1 VLAQQA
7 EVTRYDVG
15 QGLPQSMVN
24 HVLQDAEG
32 FMWFGTG
39 DGLARFDGQRF
50 VVYKHDA
57 RDSSTLGH
65 NSIWGLAQ
73 RTDGQ
78 LWVGTRS
85 GLDRLDRRTGRF
97 EHIATGLPPE
107 ADGCWQPVWDTADS
121 ALFYSPLGSIFL
133 SVHAASFSTRSVG
146 HIASYAMHA
155 DARTGTVTQALYGDT
170 LLTLTRDGAMH
181 VALLPARGGERTLA
195 LLHLG
200 PRWLVLTDLG
210 GYTWSPT
217 EGRRALAS
225 RTEELFT
232 RMPGNKR
239 VCTDA
244 QGHLWVGLS
253 GTGVVQLDTALNV
266 LAQYPLLP
274 PDERPLTIT
283 AVVAD
288 RQGNIWVGTDGKG
301 VFRIAPQRVR
311 FGRCM
316 PGQGLAWEPPSWFV
330 RSFTQWDA
338 HRVLVSFYQGG
349 QALFDERSGELSR
362 LVLPAPTAAAFEGYD
377 LKNWFTDR
385 HGLVWCQD
393 LLQVFALER
402 GSARLLFQEHA
413 PRGAALTRSPEG
425 DAVILTHHAVRR
437 MQWNGRDMVAE
448 PVDATRVLHR
458 IDSMGVMP
466 SKFALDEQGT
476 LVLCQSILPITVWR
490 DDVEIPVGPFP
501 DDVRMTSFGPRSG
514 NHVWMT
520 SNNGLYRA
528 DQRTLK
534 VNGHWTVHDGLP
546 DQYLY
551 GMLPA
556 GDGAWWISSNKGLSH
571 FDERTE
577 RFTNYGV
584 RDGLQSTE
592 FNTQAFFRSTSGRL
606 YFGGVNGFN
615 HFMPGPL
622 MEDRDTALVAL
633 VGLAVQDRELDLSVG
648 EGPRTVVLPYGR
660 NHLRVDLA
668 VLEFS
673 APEANRYRY
682 RVTGYTDWTE
692 HPADRPITLTNMP
705 DGAYRLEVIGINGD
719 GLASDP
725 RELLHIRVPLPFR
738 NSPWAYVLAGAL
750 IIAALGS
757 LVFLWYRHRV
767 RLRQERTEVE
777 MKELRIRTRIA
788 QDLHDDLGSGLAR
801 ITALSRTA
809 VRGVNKGED
818 VRAPVEKMTALSQE
832 LMHDL
837 RDVVWV
843 NDPHG
848 GDLADLLLRI
858 RDHVQ
863 DLFEGTHTTCATHF
877 PAPLPEQ
884 SIGPAAKRNIYLI
897 AKEAAHN
904 AWKYSAANNV
914 TVVFHLDAGHFL
926 LELSDDGKGLPEGA
940 ESKGHG
946 LRNMNARAAEFG
958 CTLRAENR
966 LEGGYAV
973 VLAGPLSALDL

>member
-1 VLAQQA
+1 
-7 EVTRYDVG
+7 
-15 QGLPQSMVN
+15 
-24 HVLQDAEG
+24 
-32 FMWFGTG
+32 
-39 DGLARFDGQRF
+39 
-50 VVYKHDA
+50 
-57 RDSSTLGH
+57 
-65 NSIWGLAQ
+65 
-73 RTDGQ
+73 
-78 LWVGTRS
+78 
-85 GLDRLDRRTGRF
+85 
-97 EHIATGLPPE
+97 LPP
-107 ADGCWQPVWDTADS
+107 
-121 ALFYSPLGSIFL
+121 
-133 SVHAASFSTRSVG
+133 
-146 HIASYAMHA
+146 
-155 DARTGTVTQALYGDT
+155 RTQ
-170 LLTLTRDGAMH
+170 
-181 VALLPARGGERTLA
+181 
-195 LLHLG
+195 
-200 PRWLVLTDLG
+200 
-210 GYTWSPT
+210 
-217 EGRRALAS
+217 
-225 RTEELFT
+225 ELFARAQGT
-232 RMPGNKR
+232 KR

-266 LAQYPLLP
+266 MAQYPLLP
-274 PDERPLTIT
+274 ADERPLSIT
-283 AVVAD
+283 TVMAD

-301 VFRIAPQRVR
+301 VFRIAPQRIR

-316 PGQGLAWEPPSWFV
+316 PGQGLPWEPPSWFV
-330 RSFTQWDA
+330 RGFAQWDA
-338 HRVLVSFYQGG
+338 DHVLVSFYEGG
-349 QALFDERSGELSR
+349 QALFDERNGELKP
-362 LVLPAPTAAAFEGYD
+362 LVLPAATAAAFQGYD

-385 HGLVWCQD
+385 QGLLWCQD

-402 GSARLLFQEHA
+402 GSARLLYQEHA

-425 DAVILTHHAVRR
+425 VAVLLTHHALRR
-437 MQWNGRDMVAE
+437 MHWNGRTME
-448 PVDATRVLHR
+448 ATAMQASRALQR

-466 SKFALDEQGT
+466 SKFALDELGT
-476 LVLCQSILPITVWR
+476 VVMCQSILPITAWR
-490 DDVEIPVGPFP
+490 GDEEVPMGPFP
-501 DDVRMTSFGPRSG
+501 VDVRMTSFGARSG
-514 NHVWMT
+514 SDVWMT

-528 DQRTLK
+528 DQRSLQ

-546 DQYLY
+546 DQFLY
-551 GMLPA
+551 GLLPA
-556 GDGAWWISSNKGLSH
+556 GEGAWWISSNKGLSH

-577 RFTNYGV
+577 RFTNFGV

-592 FNTQAFFRSTSGRL
+592 FNTQAFFRSASGRL

-615 HFMPGPL
+615 HFMAGPL

-633 VGLAVQDRELDLSVG
+633 VGLVVQDTAVDLSVG
-648 EGPRTVVLPYGR
+648 SGPRTVVLPYGR

-673 APEANRYRY
+673 APDANLYRY

-692 HPADRPITLTNMP
+692 HPSDRPITLTNMP
-705 DGAYRLEVIGINGD
+705 DGEYRLEVIGVNGD
-719 GLASDP
+719 GLASAP
-725 RELLHIRVPLPFR
+725 RELLTIRVPLPFR
-738 NSPWAYVLAGAL
+738 HSPWAYVLAGAL

-801 ITALSRTA
+801 ITALSRTT

-863 DLFEGTHTTCATHF
+863 DLFEGTDTTCATHF

-904 AWKYSAANNV
+904 AWKYSAANTV

-940 ESKGHG
+940 QSTGHG
-946 LRNMNARAAEFG
+946 LRNMEARAAEIG
-958 CTLRAENR
+958 CTLRTANR

-973 VLAGPLSALDL
+973 VLAGPLNALDL